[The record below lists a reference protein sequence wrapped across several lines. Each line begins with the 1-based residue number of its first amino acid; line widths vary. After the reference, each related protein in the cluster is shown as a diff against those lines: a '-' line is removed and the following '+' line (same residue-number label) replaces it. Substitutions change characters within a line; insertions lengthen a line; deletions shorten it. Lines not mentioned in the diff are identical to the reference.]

1 MKNYYFLAGLP
12 RAGNTLLGCLIN
24 QNLKTT
30 CLSPN
35 SIITEIIY
43 RLVDIKRDD
52 SFHNFP
58 EHRGL
63 DKIINN
69 VFNLYYDHLSQE
81 NIIDRGPWGTPFNYA
96 ISKNIPVKNKKYIIL
111 YRPILECL
119 ASYIKICKFKMNEEL
134 EDKCIELCS
143 KEGLFGKN
151 MWSIANLIKQKE
163 KVHIIHYE
171 KLIKDPEKIINSL
184 LKYLKIKETFK
195 LKNKLKQFDLNG
207 CSYND
212 SMLEGP
218 LHIIKTDNIEKTEYD
233 IKDYVPK
240 SIIKKYKRSDLL

>member
-1 MKNYYFLAGLP
+1 M
-12 RAGNTLLGCLIN
+12 
-24 QNLKTT
+24 
-30 CLSPN
+30 
-35 SIITEIIY
+35 
-43 RLVDIKRDD
+43 
-52 SFHNFP
+52 
-58 EHRGL
+58 
-63 DKIINN
+63 
-69 VFNLYYDHLSQE
+69 
-81 NIIDRGPWGTPFNYA
+81 
-96 ISKNIPVKNKKYIIL
+96 
-111 YRPILECL
+111 
-119 ASYIKICKFKMNEEL
+119 
-134 EDKCIELCS
+134 
-143 KEGLFGKN
+143 
-151 MWSIANLIKQKE
+151 IKQKE

-218 LHIIKTDNIEKTEYD
+218 LHIIKTDNIEKTEYE